1 MARSPDAFPASDDL
15 GSERQ
20 LRGRSPVSRRS
31 SRDRGSVV
39 PPAGVAMIR
48 TEQGK
53 KGGKRMNVRQQKS
66 LIPTAADGVVL
77 ECGRVVSNLLLLT
90 VLVMLTACGGWRPSA
105 STFGGGSGTKD
116 DPYLIAT
123 ETHLRNVG
131 INSLYFDGKYLLLT
145 ADITLSGPLCPIG
158 ADLHG
163 FGGIFDGGGHTI
175 SELTATTKCPEYGGL
190 FGVINQNGQIR
201 NLTVET
207 STEEIATPHQWAAR
221 TGAIASFNMGRIEN
235 CTSRGLLKNGEILGG
250 IVGVNKGIIR
260 DCTNYATIEV
270 KKQEGEGGIASGG
283 GIAGASM
290 TVGALLDEVVV
301 SGSLN
306 KGRVTVEGNHTAK
319 AGGIVASCSGSSR
332 IEDCVNEGSVSARAR
347 KRAYGESDVYV
358 GGVVGLIEAGAT
370 AERCVNRGKVGA
382 TGHENVY
389 MSGIAGKIR
398 GAKLIECRNEDVVRA
413 KGNPGRQG
421 VAVGSERLENTISN
435 SGKPR

>member
-1 MARSPDAFPASDDL
+1 MPLPARIVRSAAGLSAFYKICRNESCGISSFVRGFLSTSGYRRDESHMDTRSRTL
-15 GSERQ
+15 GS
-20 LRGRSPVSRRS
+20 
-31 SRDRGSVV
+31 GS
-39 PPAGVAMIR
+39 AARCIWR
-48 TEQGK
+48 AT
-53 KGGKRMNVRQQKS
+53 RAVR
-66 LIPTAADGVVL
+66 I
-77 ECGRVVSNLLLLT
+77 LLLFA
-90 VLVMLTACGGWRPSA
+90 VLVMLTACGGWRPNA

-145 ADITLSGPLCPIG
+145 ADIALSGPLCPIG

-175 SELTATTKCPEYGGL
+175 SELRMTTKCPEYGGL
-190 FGVINQNGQIR
+190 FGVVNKNGQIR

-207 STEEIATPHQWAAR
+207 SMEEIAGPHQWAAR

-235 CTSRGLLKNGEILGG
+235 CTSRGLLKNGEIIGG
-250 IVGVNKGIIR
+250 IVGVNKGIVR
-260 DCTNYATIEV
+260 NCTNDATIEV
-270 KKQEGEGGIASGG
+270 KKPDGEGGFASGG

-290 TVGALLDEVVV
+290 TEGALLDEVVV

-306 KGRVTVEGNHTAK
+306 NGRVTVEGNHTAM

-332 IEDCVNEGSVSARAR
+332 IEDCVNEGTVSARAR
-347 KRAYGESDVYV
+347 KSAYGESDVYV
-358 GGVVGLIEAGAT
+358 GGVVGLIAGAT
-370 AERCVNRGKVGA
+370 AERCVNRGKVRA

-389 MSGIAGKIR
+389 VSGIAGKIR
-398 GAKLIECRNEDVVRA
+398 GARLIECRSEDAVRA

-421 VAVGSERLENTISN
+421 AVVGGKGVENTISN
-435 SGKPR
+435 SGKRR